1 MPTFRLLISSF
12 IAFCLG
18 GLGQLATA
26 QDPLTAVRPYDG
38 IQAGLEA
45 FRLAE
50 EQRQGAVLQQLSMND
65 QLRFGNGYAPNFGNS
80 IYYGYMSP
88 QALALYGFWGPPDT
102 GWTGFQPGPFL
113 GGGLWGAGARYQAA
127 RQPIG
132 QAQIQTGPNRWES
145 HPVYDPPLTMYGPSP
160 PVDSLLL
167 DRTPYATP
175 PAIVPPAA
183 IAPAGMPSEA
193 VPPPPPPAVFPT
205 PSRDI

>member
-1 MPTFRLLISSF
+1 MLAKASRIISMTFF
-12 IAFCLG
+12 VAATAAT
-18 GLGQLATA
+18 LATA

-38 IQAGLEA
+38 IQAGLES

-88 QALALYGFWGPPDT
+88 QSLAFYGYWGPPDAA
-102 GWTGFQPGPFL
+102 WTGFQPGPWL
-113 GGGLWGAGARYQAA
+113 GSGLWGAGARYQAA

-132 QAQIQTGPNRWES
+132 QAQIQSGPNRWES
-145 HPVYDPPLTMYGPSP
+145 HPVYDPPLTMHGPLP
-160 PVDSLLL
+160 PVNSPLL

-175 PAIVPPAA
+175 PAAAPPS
-183 IAPAGMPSEA
+183 IAPPTEA
-193 VPPPPPPAVFPT
+193 IPPPPPAEFPT
-205 PSRDI
+205 SSRDI